1 MSTEDRLVLDY
12 MAMLRHLNIDLRLRL
27 ITELTESIRIDQS
40 KNSNDNDGWKDLFGA
55 WSDVDDSMVEEIIS
69 SRTMGREIPSF
80 DDE

>member
-1 MSTEDRLVLDY
+1 MSTEDRLILDY

-27 ITELTESIRIDQS
+27 IAELTESVRLDQPKEKIDS
-40 KNSNDNDGWKDLFGA
+40 DAWKSLFGA
-55 WSDVDDSMVEEIIS
+55 WSDVDDSVVEEIIG

>member
-1 MSTEDRLVLDY
+1 MSTEDRSVLDY

-27 ITELTESIRIDQS
+27 ITELTESIRVDQS
-40 KNSNDNDGWKDLFGA
+40 KNKRNDDEWKDLFGA
-55 WSDVDDSMVEEIIS
+55 WSNMDDSLVEEVIN

>member
-12 MAMLRHLNIDLRLRL
+12 MAILRHLNIDLRLKL
-27 ITELTESIRIDQS
+27 IAELTESIRLDQS
-40 KNSNDNDGWKDLFGA
+40 KDERDNSDWKDLFGA
-55 WSDVDDSMVEEIIS
+55 WKDMDDSLVEEIIS

>member
-27 ITELTESIRIDQS
+27 ITELTESIREDKS
-40 KNSNDNDGWKDLFGA
+40 KNKRKSDEWKDLFGA
-55 WSDVDDSMVEEIIS
+55 WSNIDDSVVEEVIS